1 MEKNRGYYLLYR
13 EKNRERID
21 EVGRA
26 WRKKNSEKIIAKVK
40 LWRKENI
47 DHARRMEARRM
58 REWRKTE
65 EGMIVSFMRG
75 SVRRCFHQK
84 GEGQRTFEVLGYTH
98 DELRSHLE
106 RQFTKKMNWANYGSY
121 WVIDHIYP
129 IAQFM
134 RDGVNDPK
142 KINCLSNLRPLC
154 RKENNKKRDKLEF
167 IV

>member
-1 MEKNRGYYLLYR
+1 MQKKKRAGKVLFGQT
-13 EKNRERID
+13 
-21 EVGRA
+21 EVR
-26 WRKKNSEKIIAKVK
+26 

-65 EGMIVSFMRG
+65 EGKLVSFMRD

-84 GEGQRTFEVLGYTH
+84 GAEQRTIEELGYTH

-134 RDGVNDPK
+134 RDGVIDPK